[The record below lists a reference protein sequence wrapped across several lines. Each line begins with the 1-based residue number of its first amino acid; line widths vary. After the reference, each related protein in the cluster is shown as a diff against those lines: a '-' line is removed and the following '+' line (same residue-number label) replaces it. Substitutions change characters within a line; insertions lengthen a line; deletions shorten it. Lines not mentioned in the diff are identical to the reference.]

1 MAASANGRFLV
12 TLGPGKV
19 KAGVLDVVGGDLI
32 GELAGKLNPFA
43 AQDPYTKLD
52 CVVSRVDL
60 VEGQATISPVLMQS
74 EKVTVVAQGKVDLH
88 TEALTLNFNTRPR
101 KGVGI
106 SPGMFTNPFIEVAG
120 TLASPRIGVSAK
132 GATAGAAAAAT
143 GGATVLAQG
152 FWDRLRGEKDLCSQV
167 LTEAGAAPK

>member
-1 MAASANGRFLV
+1 VLV
-12 TLGPGKV
+12 TLGPGKIKSGLV
-19 KAGVLDVVGGDLI
+19 GLVGGDLL

-43 AQDPYTKLD
+43 AQDPYTKLE

-60 VEGQATISPVLMQS
+60 VEGQATISPVLMQT

-88 TEALTLNFNTRPR
+88 TEALALEFNTRPR

-120 TLASPRIGVSAK
+120 TLASPRLGVSAK
-132 GATAGAAAAAT
+132 GAAAAAAT
-143 GGATVLAQG
+143 GGMTVIAQG
-152 FWDRLRGEKDLCSQV
+152 LWDRQKGEQDLCKPTLS
-167 LTEAGAAPK
+167 EATAAPK